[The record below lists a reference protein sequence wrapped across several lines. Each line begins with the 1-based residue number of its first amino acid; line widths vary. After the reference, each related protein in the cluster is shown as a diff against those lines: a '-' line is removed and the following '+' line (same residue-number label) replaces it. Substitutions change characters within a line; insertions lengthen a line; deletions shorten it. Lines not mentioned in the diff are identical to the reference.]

1 MKTHL
6 LLAFLLLGIFS
17 YAQEN
22 RKAFTLEIA
31 ADATQQY
38 EAAIPESPYFVKENI
53 LQIYCGEK
61 LFVECE
67 VVNDK
72 IASMKVVEKNSH
84 PEKTIEIEFTQN
96 TKDRSAISTMLLVKN
111 PFAKSLKYEAML
123 FTPLGQEWKRTSII
137 PVQPKLMSFEMWSHA
152 IVTLVLENWRLE

>member
-1 MKTHL
+1 MKIYL
-6 LLAFLLLGIFS
+6 LLAFLLFALFS
-17 YAQEN
+17 NAQES

-38 EAAIPESPYFVKENI
+38 EAAIPESPYFVKENS

-72 IASMKVVEKNSH
+72 IASMKVVEKNSS

-96 TKDRSAISTMLLVKN
+96 AEDRSAISTMLIVKN
-111 PFAKSLKYEAML
+111 PFAKSLKYEALL
-123 FTPLGQEWKRTSII
+123 FTPLGQEWRKTSII
-137 PVQPKLMSFEMWSHA
+137 PVQPNLMNFEMWPHA
-152 IVTLVLENWRLE
+152 IVSLVLINWRLE